1 MKQKELLEVR
11 KRLEKQAMILSMDA
25 QKEKRSTIGRKT
37 RELKY
42 LLRDLNEEMR
52 KAQEKERKRMLKE
65 LHKVIEKIGSE
76 ENFALIIEKRAGG
89 VMYRADSID
98 ITEKVI
104 RSYEQMKQDGK
115 K

>member
-1 MKQKELLEVR
+1 MKQKELLELR

-25 QKEKRSTIGRKT
+25 KEDKRRTIVRKT
-37 RELKY
+37 RKLKY
-42 LLRDLNEEMR
+42 LLRDLNKEMR
-52 KAQEKERKRMLKE
+52 RAQEKERKRMLKE
-65 LHKVIEKIGSE
+65 LRKVIEKIGSE

-89 VMYRADSID
+89 VLYRADSID

-104 RSYEQMKQDGK
+104 KAYEQMKQEGK